1 MNKVLVILSLVF
13 IMGTAA
19 PGAESAVQA
28 LLRDGFALI
37 SVEGKVTVGGK
48 AAKGRERSFWGSRI
62 WRFTLGADVSD
73 DRSTVKA
80 GTKLE
85 LLPSAT
91 LEKIIADMSE
101 YPQGTYRLWGRV
113 TKYRGR
119 NYIFPEF
126 FFPIIK
132 TPGEVETPEPQEAAK
147 PKEPNEPNKPPAKPK
162 EPPPK
167 EEAGAE
173 KVLTDP
179 NGILKIPKEILEKLK
194 DKKAV
199 PPRRLKPK
207 PKTKKKVEQDLGPVE
222 KIEKKPAPAKR
233 RRMELDSALAD
244 RTAILVKQD
253 NGRFVFALDALGR
266 NVQDVS
272 LRLLPCES
280 LELTEL
286 RQAAAFERTRFKI
299 AGIKTKYKG
308 RYYLLLQKAT
318 QVYSHGN
325 FGR

>member
-1 MNKVLVILSLVF
+1 
-13 IMGTAA
+13 MGTAA
-19 PGAESAVQA
+19 PGAESAGQA
-28 LLRDGFALI
+28 LLRDGLALI

-48 AAKGRERSFWGSRI
+48 AAEGRERGFWGSQV

-101 YPQGTYRLWGRV
+101 YPQGTYRLWGKV

-132 TPGEVETPEPQEAAK
+132 TPGKVETPEPPAEPREAAK

-162 EPPPK
+162 EQAPK

-173 KVLTDP
+173 KVLADP
-179 NGILKIPKEILEKLK
+179 NGVLKIPKEILEKLK
-194 DKKAV
+194 DKKPV
-199 PPRRLKPK
+199 QPRRLKPK
-207 PKTKKKVEQDLGPVE
+207 PKTKKKVEQDLGPDE
-222 KIEKKPAPAKR
+222 KIEKNSEPAKR

-244 RTAILVKQD
+244 RTAVLVKQD
-253 NGRFVFALDALGR
+253 NGRSVFTLDALGR

-286 RQAAAFERTRFKI
+286 RQTAAVERVRFKI